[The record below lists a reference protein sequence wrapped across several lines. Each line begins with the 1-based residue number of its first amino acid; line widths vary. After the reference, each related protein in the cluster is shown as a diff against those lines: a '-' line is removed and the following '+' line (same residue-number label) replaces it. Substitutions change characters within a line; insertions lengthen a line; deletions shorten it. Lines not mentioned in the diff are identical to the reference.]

1 MKKIEISIKL
11 SITNGEWEP
20 GKKISE
26 EWSREHVV
34 DLDTINDEN
43 VFQQAKDFYF
53 GEFQRALEKRLNT
66 CIQRMLDGGR
76 SDKEEAEKS
85 ADTGMKLEP

>member
-1 MKKIEISIKL
+1 MKKIEIKVTL
-11 SITNGEWEP
+11 DITNGEWEP

-34 DLDTINDEN
+34 DLDTVNDEN
-43 VFQQAKDFYF
+43 CFQQCKDSWY
-53 GEFQRALEKRLNT
+53 GEFQRALEKHLNT

-76 SDKEEAEKS
+76 SDKEEADKA